1 MNEITSFNTKANIFI
16 DFTNTYNNFR
26 INYTDARNYLLK
38 ILNEK
43 DLSNKL
49 SIDPINYEKIFY
61 IEQTFKESQEIILLL
76 NKIKKII
83 SDNYFY
89 KQKLL
94 NRLIL
99 KTTRDN

>member
-1 MNEITSFNTKANIFI
+1 MDEITSFNTKKNIFI
-16 DFTNTYNNFR
+16 DFTNSYNNFK
-26 INYTDARNYLLK
+26 ITHIDAKNYLLK
-38 ILNEK
+38 ILNDK
-43 DLSNKL
+43 NLSNKL

-99 KTTRDN
+99 KTTRED